1 MGSGPGCCW
10 YCLTRVY
17 LRTFNSLTFFSFFV
31 KRNLDSDLDVTHWH
45 PMHRIWSAD
54 ISLWLPGH
62 LRDFHLMPVDKVS
75 RHPVCHVPSPSFV
88 IHIALFSEA
97 GEPVLENRPGEVSS
111 SKGYMFDQDV
121 WGPRTSFTILS
132 QAHFPPQILPA
143 HVPEGDEREIV
154 RKDGPCQLATLIF
167 TSNLKTISCL
177 SSPSE
182 PLATVIFSTFSR
194 SPKDQVSP
202 GATGS

>member
-1 MGSGPGCCW
+1 M
-10 YCLTRVY
+10 
-17 LRTFNSLTFFSFFV
+17 
-31 KRNLDSDLDVTHWH
+31 
-45 PMHRIWSAD
+45 
-54 ISLWLPGH
+54 
-62 LRDFHLMPVDKVS
+62 
-75 RHPVCHVPSPSFV
+75 

-97 GEPVLENRPGEVSS
+97 REPVLENRPREVSS
-111 SKGYMFDQDV
+111 SKGYMFDQGV
-121 WGPRTSFTILS
+121 WGPRTSFPILS

-202 GATGS
+202 GAAGS